1 MKMSRIFFKTSCREW
16 RICGTMNT
24 EQRSFLYRNVERS
37 NAHGNKSEYETQGQ
51 GACGS
56 PQGRIPAQRWQ
67 VRFPLDFPGW
77 QATFYLCRDLGG
89 ASGKGNDI
97 QRDSLEGIKA
107 EARYVTLN
115 DVFTL
120 WAKVKRGLKD
130 NTFQNYLYLYRQFV
144 EPDFGKSKVSALK
157 KSDVK
162 QFYNTL
168 ADERGLQISTID
180 SVHTVLHQV
189 LDMAV
194 DDCYLRSNPSDNVL
208 RELKK
213 SHQFETNRRKALTV
227 AEQNLLLSYLSK
239 TPKYQHWY
247 PIFAVMLGTGLRV
260 GEATGLRWR
269 DVDFEEGTISV
280 NHTLVNYDHRE
291 NNGGKKGCYF
301 NCHSPKTKAGVRTV
315 PMMDFVKEAFE
326 KERAYQEEAE
336 ICCTVTVDG
345 YTDFIFVNRF
355 GECQHQGTLNKAI
368 RRIIRDCNDEVLAKN
383 PNSTVLLPRFSCHTL
398 RHTFTT
404 RMCEAGV
411 NIKVI
416 QDALGHSDI
425 STTLNIYADVTKEL
439 RKSEFENL
447 DRQFAQWKDPEE

>member
-1 MKMSRIFFKTSCREW
+1 MATNQNTKRKDKARVVLRKGESQRKDGKYDFRWTSPDGKRHSIYAATLEELREK
-16 RICGTMNT
+16 
-24 EQRSFLYRNVERS
+24 E
-37 NAHGNKSEYETQGQ
+37 
-51 GACGS
+51 
-56 PQGRIPAQRWQ
+56 
-67 VRFPLDFPGW
+67 
-77 QATFYLCRDLGG
+77 
-89 ASGKGNDI
+89 NDI

-194 DDCYLRSNPSDNVL
+194 DDCYLRSNPADNVL

-213 SHQFETNRRKALTV
+213 AHQFETNRRKALTV

-260 GEATGLRWR
+260 GEATGLRWC
-269 DVDFEEGTISV
+269 DVDFDEGTISV

-301 NCHSPKTKAGVRTV
+301 NCHSPK
-315 PMMDFVKEAFE
+315 
-326 KERAYQEEAE
+326 
-336 ICCTVTVDG
+336 
-345 YTDFIFVNRF
+345 
-355 GECQHQGTLNKAI
+355 
-368 RRIIRDCNDEVLAKN
+368 RRLASA
-383 PNSTVLLPRFSCHTL
+383 PFR
-398 RHTFTT
+398 
-404 RMCEAGV
+404 
-411 NIKVI
+411 
-416 QDALGHSDI
+416 
-425 STTLNIYADVTKEL
+425 
-439 RKSEFENL
+439 
-447 DRQFAQWKDPEE
+447 